1 MQMARAADSKAQHL
15 PVQQVET
22 LVVTTAAVIAARKVG
37 AERAQ
42 PAVAAGAHEA
52 AMAVTVELWTPIAA
66 FGVSTSTLEGAL
78 AARALP
84 IVETAL
90 AAAAVVA
97 VPAAK
102 AVKVAQGQQFTVPVV
117 PVRALAAVFMVTFGT
132 VTTALPAV

>member
-1 MQMARAADSKAQHL
+1 MARAADNKAQHL

-42 PAVAAGAHEA
+42 PAVAAAAHEA
-52 AMAVTVELWTPIAA
+52 AMAATVERWTPIAA

-84 IVETAL
+84 IVEMGL
-90 AAAAVVA
+90 AAAVVVA
-97 VPAAK
+97 VLAGK
-102 AVKVAQGQQFTVPVV
+102 AVKVLRGQPFTDPVDLV
-117 PVRALAAVFMVTFGT
+117 LALADAFTVTFGT
-132 VTTALPAV
+132 LMTALPAV